1 MKVFHQ
7 YDGVSLPDVDECA
20 ADPGLCSGEGGSGQ
34 GGSGQGG
41 SGQGGSGQGGSG
53 AQAVCVN
60 TDGAYRCECI
70 DTDSGESH
78 NCSGELQKETPS
90 KPVEIVLRL
99 GFIYLGNFLP
109 QSIYLDAIVILMMFA
124 TLS

>member
-1 MKVFHQ
+1 MFYQ
-7 YDGVSLPDVDECA
+7 YDSVSLPDVDECA
-20 ADPGLCSGEGGSGQ
+20 ADPGLC
-34 GGSGQGG
+34 SGQGG

-60 TDGAYRCECI
+60 TDGAYHCECI
-70 DTDSGESH
+70 DSDSGESH

-99 GFIYLGNFLP
+99 GFIYLGNFLH

-124 TLS
+124 TLR